1 MPAREVH
8 IHNAHP
14 RLKLDRRAVAKI
26 VHTLDARFRYTES
39 DLPLLTPAARK
50 TAEAQLAAQGA
61 PASPS
66 APSSANRKSK
76 IVPSEATG
84 STNRKSQSDSSPT
97 ASLVTG
103 HWSFS
108 PAVPPGELSLAFLTD
123 AALARI
129 HDDFLDDPTT
139 TDVITFE
146 GNPTLES
153 AGEICVSADTAATFA
168 ATHDRDFSDE
178 LTLYVV
184 HGWLHLAGYDDLKP
198 AKKRRMRAAESR
210 AMDILRAAKA
220 LPRFTL
226 GKSRA

>member
-14 RLKLDRRAVAKI
+14 RLKLDRRAVAKVI
-26 VHTLDARFRYTES
+26 HTLDARFRYTEA

-50 TAEAQLAAQGA
+50 IAETQLAAASSDLDCGA
-61 PASPS
+61 S
-66 APSSANRKSK
+66 APLSPTRLGASSSISRRKT
-76 IVPSEATG
+76 PSP
-84 STNRKSQSDSSPT
+84 PT
-97 ASLVTG
+97 ASLVTD
-103 HWSFS
+103 HWSFP

-129 HDDFLDDPTT
+129 HADFLDDPTT

-146 GNPTLES
+146 GNTTLES

-210 AMDILRAAKA
+210 AMDLLRAAKT
-220 LPRFTL
+220 LPRFKL
-226 GKSRA
+226 GTRTPS